1 MFKEMQYMVYIYVYN
16 SKVFLIFKSATYS
29 IPIENFIFAEIKQV
43 TITKAQN
50 LINGQN
56 WSLRL

>member
-1 MFKEMQYMVYIYVYN
+1 MFKQMQYMVYVYN

-56 WSLRL
+56 WSLKL